1 MGDMLSFQI
10 INVLNPPCN
19 KNLLNLVNIL
29 AQNYN
34 NKKKKTVYIV
44 HKKTLLFSILLLK
57 TYRHK
62 NKFSS
67 IIRW

>member
-34 NKKKKTVYIV
+34 NKKKKDSLHCTQENIAFL
-44 HKKTLLFSILLLK
+44 HFTA
-57 TYRHK
+57 
-62 NKFSS
+62 
-67 IIRW
+67 